1 MSKFFTR
8 KDVFVSDSSSANKF
22 AVSGISLNSSN
33 ADSKTQFFVMKT
45 YKYIIVQIQL
55 NAVDGH
61 VDKRELNVVLGQK
74 FGNLPEA
81 THDTLSFAGWYT
93 AEEGG
98 VKITSDTIVTSDIH
112 VLYAHFTSKS
122 YTVSLNNQWFLDN
135 RSGKDPNGKAYGT
148 TYSTN
153 PDANTYDGTYISYS
167 NFNVNSGQAKMRIN
181 FVGYNEFVVYIRSYA
196 ESNYDYTLAGKIDQN
211 VTTSVYQAYTRG
223 SQTSGTSISNYKKVT
238 YSNLDGKQH
247 FIEILFRKDGS
258 VNSNQDRGYVLI
270 PKIKLQVPITISF
283 ETNGGSAIEPI
294 QMMSGNKI
302 TKPSDP
308 TKADWYFSG
317 WYSDS
322 DLTQSWNFNTVV
334 YEDMTLYAKWRDTAL
349 PYDSEIEYLESTGT
363 QFIEIPFLP
372 NQDSGYEI
380 DFQVIDWNQSSPF
393 FARWTFNPTYDS
405 FGIGFTSGYAF
416 ALMYGRYSSNH
427 YFLYGS
433 ISDKLNRYVVKQYN
447 KKIYVN
453 DSLTVTFT
461 NSVQSNVT
469 PYLFGNHSEEQG
481 NSKCICKIWSFKYFQ
496 ENEIKMNLIPVRKD
510 GVGYMYDKV
519 SGQLFGNS
527 GTGSFILG
535 PDK

>member
-1 MSKFFTR
+1 MMSKFFTR

-81 THDTLSFAGWYT
+81 THDTLSFVGWYT

-98 VKITSDTIVTSDIH
+98 IKITSDTIVTGDIQ
-112 VLYAHFTSKS
+112 VLYAHFSSKS

-167 NFNVNSGQAKMRIN
+167 NFNVNSGQAKMRID
-181 FVGYNEFVVYIRSYA
+181 FVGYSEFVVYIRSYA

-223 SQTSGTSISNYKKVT
+223 SQTSGTSISNYKKVI

-302 TKPSDP
+302 TKPSNP
-308 TKADWYFSG
+308 TKTDWYFDG

-322 DLTQSWNFNTVV
+322 DLTQIWNFNTVV
-334 YEDMTLYAKWRDTAL
+334 YEDMTLYAKWRDTEL
-349 PYDSEIEYLESTGT
+349 PYDAEVEYIGSNGGETSEYINVGIIPSTQTRCKIKCANTKGNTSQIIGSSGGNYSYYQCAFYKNGLSLSPGSSYDKT
-363 QFIEIPFLP
+363 QLGLVLNTP
-372 NQDSGYEI
+372 YEI
-380 DFQVIDWNQSSPF
+380 DFNCNSSHDVLLDGTKIGITTAQPNGNLWIFRRGQS
-393 FARWTFNPTYDS
+393 
-405 FGIGFTSGYAF
+405 GIPS
-416 ALMYGRYSSNH
+416 
-427 YFLYGS
+427 
-433 ISDKLNRYVVKQYN
+433 
-447 KKIYVN
+447 YVN
-453 DSLTVTFT
+453 LYSMQIYQDFT
-461 NSVQSNVT
+461 N
-469 PYLFGNHSEEQG
+469 LIFD
-481 NSKCICKIWSFKYFQ
+481 
-496 ENEIKMNLIPVRKD
+496 LIPVRKD
-510 GVGYMYDKV
+510 GVGYMYDRV
-519 SGQLFGNS
+519 SRQLFGNS
-527 GTGSFILG
+527 GTGNFILG
-535 PDK
+535 PDKNS